1 MTRESVSEHYRSG
14 PLGPRVQ
21 AALQAAGLNSPGVSW
36 EAFAPIDEFHV
47 GGLDATRAL
56 AQALAPDPRATVLD
70 LGSGL
75 GGPARMLA
83 AERGCDVTGVDLSD
97 EFVAVAT
104 SLTSLAGSDQRV
116 RFQVADVTALPF
128 ADQSFDHAVTIHVA
142 MNIADRAGFYAEAR
156 RVLRLGGR
164 LAILDVVARAGDGG
178 SGDGGDGGDGEPL
191 RFPVPWSTTPE
202 TSHLLTLGETIAEL
216 KLATFDIIDAVD
228 RTAWSLDWFAAQGRA
243 AAARG
248 RAAAAAGSPPPLGL
262 GVVMGDR
269 FAAMGANLVANMT
282 AGRVGVA
289 QIVAS
294 RGDR

>member
-1 MTRESVSEHYRSG
+1 MTREPVSEHYRSG

-21 AALQAAGLNSPGVSW
+21 AALKAAGLSSPGVSW

-56 AQALAPDPRATVLD
+56 AQALAPDPGATVLD

-75 GGPARMLA
+75 GGPARLLA
-83 AERGCDVTGVDLSD
+83 AERECDVTGVDLSD
-97 EFVAVAT
+97 EFVAVAS
-104 SLTSLAGSDQRV
+104 SLTSLAGLDQRV
-116 RFQVADVTALPF
+116 RFQAADVTALPF
-128 ADQSFDHAVTIHVA
+128 ADASFDHAVTIHVA
-142 MNIADRAGFYAEAR
+142 MNIADRAGFYDEAR
-156 RVLRLGGR
+156 RVLRPGGR
-164 LAILDVVARAGDGG
+164 LAILDIVDGD
-178 SGDGGDGGDGEPL
+178 GDGEPL
-191 RFPVPWSTTPE
+191 TFPVPWSTTPE
-202 TSHLLTLGETIAEL
+202 TSHLLTSGETIAEL
-216 KLATFDIIDAVD
+216 NTAMFEIVDAVD

-243 AAARG
+243 AAATG
-248 RAAAAAGSPPPLGL
+248 FPPPLGL

-289 QIVAS
+289 QIVAT